1 MGPLDVTPEQLRK
14 QAMLYDRLSDLERA
28 RVINDLFWAGR
39 RLAEAGLRERH
50 REASP
55 ALLDWLLIEELYGP
69 SVATRLRG
77 ARPAQ

>member
-28 RVINDLFWAGR
+28 RVINDLYWTGR
-39 RLAEAGLRERH
+39 QLAEAGLRERH
-50 REASP
+50 PDAGP
-55 ALLDWLLIEELYGP
+55 ALLEWLLIEELYGA

-77 ARPAQ
+77 TRPAK